1 MSCSFFD
8 TNSSQKPNKKE
19 QVRHANAKT
28 SDKSSYKRSEDRN
41 EEPACRGVGYKWFR
55 RQAAKTYL
63 QTNLTD
69 MMRRSFFNGHDGH
82 DATIVRET
90 NAKSSNGAG
99 LFVFVRMLPN
109 PVSSQ
114 TS

>member
-1 MSCSFFD
+1 MACSFFD

-63 QTNLTD
+63 QTNRKTGCKGQASKRTKRTCLEDHFPKNLTD
-69 MMRRSFFNGHDGH
+69 M
-82 DATIVRET
+82 
-90 NAKSSNGAG
+90 
-99 LFVFVRMLPN
+99 LRMAYCKR
-109 PVSSQ
+109 
-114 TS
+114 T

>member
-1 MSCSFFD
+1 MACSFFD

-55 RQAAKTYL
+55 RQAAKSMVTKNLL
-63 QTNLTD
+63 QSDWKTGTKNNLA
-69 MMRRSFFNGHDGH
+69 NGLEDRNEGQIC
-82 DATIVRET
+82 DWFGRQVAM
-90 NAKSSNGAG
+90 G
-99 LFVFVRMLPN
+99 
-109 PVSSQ
+109 
-114 TS
+114 